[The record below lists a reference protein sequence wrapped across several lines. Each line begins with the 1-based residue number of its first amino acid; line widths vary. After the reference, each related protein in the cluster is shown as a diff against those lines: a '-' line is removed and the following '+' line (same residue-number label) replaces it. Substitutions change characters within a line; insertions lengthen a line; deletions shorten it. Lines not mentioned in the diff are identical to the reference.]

1 VSRQPVLFSS
11 PIANGGRRIF
21 NENEVGLTNAGDSG
35 IETPLISRDPPS
47 HTQYRKFV
55 MLAQSP
61 VRIEGIEARVREK
74 VKSLIDAIP
83 LGEAVDLM
91 QALTAPLPL
100 MTLAELL
107 GLPADM
113 WEAITLPIAA
123 LSRCCSM
130 KHLEDWSIWRS
141 VWSRGLREGNAS
153 RPMDLR
159 SAVFRLA
166 LNQTLEQSHVLGDVR
181 LFLYAAQGDDAR

>member
-1 VSRQPVLFSS
+1 MHDAIDLKDPGQYER
-11 PIANGGRRIF
+11 G
-21 NENEVGLTNAGDSG
+21 
-35 IETPLISRDPPS
+35 ISRDPPS

-55 MLAQSP
+55 MPAKSP

-74 VKSLIDAIP
+74 AKSLIDAIP
-83 LGEAVDLM
+83 LGEKVDLV
-91 QALTAPLPL
+91 QALAAPLPL

-107 GLPADM
+107 GVSADM
-113 WEAITLPIAA
+113 WEAITLPMAA
-123 LSRCCSM
+123 LSRCFSM

-141 VWSRGLREGNAS
+141 VWSRGLREGYAC

-159 SAVFRLA
+159 SAVFRFA